1 LKIFLLRKIFQLHS
15 NLISIETVDEIGY
28 IVIFYFIHKSWHYL
42 QLDIHLYKGA
52 GCPISPV
59 MFVYVFNNL
68 FTGAP
73 VQGLPAISLWIGIQG
88 NGGTK
93 WQLVRIIP
101 WISKSPNQIASS
113 SYSLVN
119 LFFEEK
125 ATWIFFLHN
134 PSPQF
139 IWETSYIAKAL
150 VNNDTTFIKLIADKS
165 MFSTRI
171 FPDLLW
177 KSHPSILL
185 TPEITQYCW
194 RRQAFLLHWSYMK
207 QLVQV

>member
-1 LKIFLLRKIFQLHS
+1 MVKIILFFEFFFLLRKILQFHS

-42 QLDIHLYKGA
+42 QLDIQLYKGA

-59 MFVYVFNNL
+59 MFATPL
-68 FTGAP
+68 TICL
-73 VQGLPAISLWIGIQG
+73 QELPFKVCL
-88 NGGTK
+88 
-93 WQLVRIIP
+93 QLVSGSGSKVMAVPNDNSCRIIP

-125 ATWIFFLHN
+125 ATWIFFLHD

-139 IWETSYIAKAL
+139 I
-150 VNNDTTFIKLIADKS
+150 
-165 MFSTRI
+165 
-171 FPDLLW
+171 
-177 KSHPSILL
+177 
-185 TPEITQYCW
+185 
-194 RRQAFLLHWSYMK
+194 
-207 QLVQV
+207 

>member
-1 LKIFLLRKIFQLHS
+1 MVKIILFFEFFFLLRKILQFHS

-73 VQGLPAISLWIGIQG
+73 IQGLSAISLWIGIQG

-93 WQLVRIIP
+93 LMTTRAALYHGFQNPRTKLLAAHTP
-101 WISKSPNQIASS
+101 WLTSFSK
-113 SYSLVN
+113 
-119 LFFEEK
+119 
-125 ATWIFFLHN
+125 
-134 PSPQF
+134 
-139 IWETSYIAKAL
+139 
-150 VNNDTTFIKLIADKS
+150 
-165 MFSTRI
+165 R
-171 FPDLLW
+171 
-177 KSHPSILL
+177 
-185 TPEITQYCW
+185 
-194 RRQAFLLHWSYMK
+194 K
-207 QLVQV
+207 QLGFSSCIIRVHNLYERLHI